1 MLFKHNNRHVLLY
14 QIENPSTP
22 VTVHIVQ
29 NLSYISIIVTHG
41 KTEQL
46 KSFTTRHIGIFF

>member
-14 QIENPSTP
+14 QKKIPSTL

-29 NLSYISIIVTHG
+29 NLSYTSIIVIRG

-46 KSFTTRHIGIFF
+46 KSSTTRHIGIFS